1 MTYPLTF
8 YVKCLAPNVGSEAR
22 GPFIRILEKYRN
34 DKGIYRHELLHVG
47 QWAVLSLL
55 GLPIACVL
63 NQIGRMD
70 LMWLSLLPISLH
82 SLLYAAVPS
91 YKLWA
96 EVQAYRE
103 QAKHYTDDRRPP
115 TADRRPPTAVRG
127 VHRAELRAERHTA
140 ASPGDASQMTTKH
153 ERLGR

>member
-115 TADRRPPTAVRG
+115 TADRRPLF
-127 VHRAELRAERHTA
+127 AEFIALNYALNVTQQQALAMLR
-140 ASPGDASQMTTKH
+140 K
-153 ERLGR
+153 